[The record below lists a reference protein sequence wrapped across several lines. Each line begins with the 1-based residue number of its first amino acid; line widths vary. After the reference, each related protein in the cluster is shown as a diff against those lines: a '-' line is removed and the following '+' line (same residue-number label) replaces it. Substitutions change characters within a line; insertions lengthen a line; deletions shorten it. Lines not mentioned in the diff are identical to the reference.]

1 MSSQEQPVAPGF
13 VTAYEI
19 APSPVVEAAT
29 GVTVAAG
36 MVSAVVGDQDIVGVA
51 NEIVTVDT

>member
-1 MSSQEQPVAPGF
+1 MSSQLHPVVPGL

-19 APSPVVEAAT
+19 TPSPVVEAAA

-36 MVSAVVGDQDIVGVA
+36 RDSAVDGAHDIVGVA
-51 NEIVTVDT
+51 RAIATVAV